1 MKKILTIAGLVLA
14 GALMIAL
21 GFTAK
26 ARQTKQTNSTKTKIY
41 NLIILDKSGSMR
53 RIREAAYQGCNEV
66 LNGIR
71 TAQNDYADNQ
81 EHYVSLM
88 LFDSNSM
95 PYIHKGVPASQATD
109 LKEEDYRPGG
119 LTPLLDAMGSA
130 LTELKKEVEK
140 QEIAVGVVTVISDGL
155 ENDSH
160 QWSRE
165 AVAKLVE
172 ELKEKG
178 CTFAF
183 MGTNQDVLTVSK
195 QLNID
200 NSLHFEYNEEGLREA
215 WSREQKAR
223 SAYYDRVSKDRYD
236 NLAPEER
243 ARTLREKGDKYYDK

>member
-1 MKKILTIAGLVLA
+1 MKKILTIAGFVLV
-14 GALMIAL
+14 GALVIAL

-26 ARQTKQTNSTKTKIY
+26 VKQTNSTKTKIY
-41 NLIILDKSGSMR
+41 NLIILDKSGSMN
-53 RIREAAYQGCNEV
+53 RIRAAAYQGCNEV

-109 LKEEDYRPGG
+109 LNEDDYVPVG

-160 QWSRE
+160 NWSRE

-178 CTFAF
+178 WTFAF
-183 MGTNQDVLTVSK
+183 MGTNQDVLAVSK

-200 NSLHFEYNEEGLREA
+200 NSIHFEYNDEGLREA

-223 SAYYDRVSKDRYD
+223 SAYYDRVSKDKYD
-236 NLAPEER
+236 NLTPEQR
-243 ARTLREKGDKYYDK
+243 ARALREKGDKYYDK